1 MEKSS
6 VLTALLI
13 QDRIIRYN
21 LNMLEMA
28 LKELRADIE
37 ELNFLAE
44 VCLSKEEELKSYRQV
59 IQKVEKDLFKSIDEV
74 IEYLYDLYEVFNF
87 EITFLANIPEEL
99 WREVERLDIPNS
111 INSKM
116 EEIANLLASTYY
128 LCCINASK
136 TFRRLYRKTAFAWV
150 SVSYI
155 SSNSSFSIQAFVHNL

>member
-21 LNMLEMA
+21 LKMLEMA
-28 LKELRADIE
+28 LKELRADVE

-44 VCLSKEEELKSYRQV
+44 ACLSTEEELKSYDQV
-59 IQKVEKDLFKSIDEV
+59 IQRVEKDLFSIIGEV

-87 EITFLANIPEEL
+87 EITFLSNIPEEL

-111 INSKM
+111 INSKI
-116 EEIANLLASTYY
+116 EDIASLLEDILQHERESPKLYAILTPFRAFLEVIRQALSFNKR
-128 LCCINASK
+128 LFESNFQK
-136 TFRRLYRKTAFAWV
+136 TV
-150 SVSYI
+150 
-155 SSNSSFSIQAFVHNL
+155 